1 MTPDT
6 QMTFGVSGY
15 LVKHALLSNTVV
27 PIPDI
32 CNFSPQKHVMPQFVS
47 TKKRVNCDKK
57 VFQVQLINIERVF
70 SFTNHQIDPHLRIGI
85 AMHCNALASVSSFL
99 LCGGIRWRWR
109 WLLSMNRIES
119 LTIFATRSRPE
130 RGCYFSQNYDYA
142 ISFNI

>member
-47 TKKRVNCDKK
+47 TKKRVNCDKTN
-57 VFQVQLINIERVF
+57 FQVQLINIERVF
-70 SFTNHQIDPHLRIGI
+70 CFTNYQIDPHLRISCSI
-85 AMHCNALASVSSFL
+85 TLASVCSFL

-130 RGCYFSQNYDYA
+130 RGCYCSQNYDYV